1 MAHNYTLRVTAGSQ
15 YDPKSHK
22 IVPVN
27 TAAPVSIQSD
37 LIDVDLN
44 VRIQVRLAFIILYS
58 NSSTN
63 PPGYTCAGNTRY

>member
-1 MAHNYTLRVTAGSQ
+1 VHLQKGDMAHNYTLRVTAGSE

-27 TAAPVSIQSD
+27 TATPVSIQSE

-44 VRIQVRLAFIILYS
+44 VRIQVC
-58 NSSTN
+58 
-63 PPGYTCAGNTRY
+63 PPFPYACTPAQGN

>member
-1 MAHNYTLRVTAGSQ
+1 MAHNYTLCVTAGSE

-27 TAAPVSIQSD
+27 TPAPVSIQSE

-44 VRIQVRLAFIILYS
+44 VRIQV
-58 NSSTN
+58 
-63 PPGYTCAGNTRY
+63 